1 MMILVPWLII
11 IAIALM
17 FWVSYVYSYSKIV
30 SHENLKLKNKLAHVE
45 TELENLKSKVS
56 WDDY

>member
-1 MMILVPWLII
+1 MTVLVSWLII
-11 IAIALM
+11 IGIALIV
-17 FWVSYVYSYSKIV
+17 WGCYVYSYSKIV
-30 SHENLKLKNKLAHVE
+30 RHENLKLKNKLAHVE

>member
-17 FWVSYVYSYSKIV
+17 FWVSYVYSYYKIV
-30 SHENLKLKNKLAHVE
+30 HHENLKLKNKLAHVE
-45 TELENLKSKVS
+45 TELENLKSKTN
-56 WDDY
+56 WDNY